1 LLRRQYYLS
10 VRRAKAWLSDG
21 LLIL

>member
-1 LLRRQYYLS
+1 MLRRQYYLS